1 MDGFRLSEGELEER
15 AAEGSFER
23 GVEYHEA
30 KAVLSVIARG
40 KHVQARVS
48 GSNARPYRVEL
59 AGAEG
64 DELGRVSCSC
74 PDDREGWCKHVVAVL
89 LAIRGGDEALEQ
101 RGMPETEI
109 GELSV
114 EELRNFV
121 EELAS
126 SRSEVLD
133 LFEARWETVRV
144 LEADEVTTEDFD
156 PGPFRRR
163 VLMLLHG
170 GEAGTGYTHARA
182 IRTKEGI
189 TELLELT
196 DRLISGGAPAA
207 AAEALAT
214 MLDVYLEGWEKIHGL
229 GRVPRDIV
237 KALAEGLEEALGRL
251 DLSKGEPDRWLSRI
265 DGWEEAVEGYGLKR
279 AFLGPRHAVQAG
291 ADVPRS

>member
-121 EELAS
+121 EGLAS
-126 SRSEVLD
+126 SRSEVLPAGRPCAYSRPTRSPQRTSILD
-133 LFEARWETVRV
+133 PSGGGCSCSSTA
-144 LEADEVTTEDFD
+144 AK
-156 PGPFRRR
+156 PGP
-163 VLMLLHG
+163 
-170 GEAGTGYTHARA
+170 AT
-182 IRTKEGI
+182 RTPEP
-189 TELLELT
+189 
-196 DRLISGGAPAA
+196 SAPRK
-207 AAEALAT
+207 
-214 MLDVYLEGWEKIHGL
+214 V
-229 GRVPRDIV
+229 
-237 KALAEGLEEALGRL
+237 
-251 DLSKGEPDRWLSRI
+251 SRNS
-265 DGWEEAVEGYGLKR
+265 W
-279 AFLGPRHAVQAG
+279 
-291 ADVPRS
+291 S

>member
-1 MDGFRLSEGELEER
+1 MDGFRLSEDELEER

-23 GVEYHEA
+23 GAEYHET

-40 KHVQARVS
+40 KHVEARVS
-48 GSNARPYRVEL
+48 GSRAQPYQVEL

-101 RGMPETEI
+101 RGMPEAEI
-109 GELSV
+109 GELS
-114 EELRNFV
+114 EGELRGFV
-121 EELAS
+121 EELAI

-133 LFEARWETVRV
+133 LLEARWETVRV
-144 LEADEVTTEDFD
+144 LEAEEVANEDFD
-156 PGPFRRR
+156 AGPFRRR

-170 GEAGTGYTHARA
+170 GEAAGYTYARA

-189 TELLELT
+189 TELVELT
-196 DRLISGGAPAA
+196 DRLTCEGAPAA
-207 AAEALAT
+207 AAEALAV

-229 GRVPRDIV
+229 GRFPGDVV
-237 KALAEGLEEALGRL
+237 KALAEGLEEALERMG
-251 DLSKGEPDRWLSRI
+251 LSEDEPDRWLSRI

-291 ADVPRS
+291 VDGPRS